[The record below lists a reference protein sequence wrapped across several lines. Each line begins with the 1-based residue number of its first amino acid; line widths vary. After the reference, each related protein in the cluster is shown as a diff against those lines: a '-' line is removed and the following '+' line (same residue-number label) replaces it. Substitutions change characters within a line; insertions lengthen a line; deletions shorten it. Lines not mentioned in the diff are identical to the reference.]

1 VLESKKKPGR
11 DGTEMTNQKTKKCA
25 HIPCLCDVPDGEE
38 YCGEACRD
46 AGSED
51 VEIACQCDHLAC
63 PLTFR
68 QFVVR
73 SAADLVS

>member
-1 VLESKKKPGR
+1 MGA
-11 DGTEMTNQKTKKCA
+11 TTNQNPAVMANPRKRFCA
-25 HIPCLCDVPDGEE
+25 HIPCLCTLPDGEE

-68 QFVVR
+68 QFAGR
-73 SAADLVS
+73 SAADLPS